1 MYEFIGENMGVVF
14 EKLNIP
20 YMQGYSGNIGYWPN
34 FGVYKVLEQHFPKLC
49 DIPDEEWAKEFPESW
64 WRYAKGS
71 NMGTPNCEFVING
84 TKIDAWQNEWYVD
97 DLVEEYGRL
106 PIDEQI
112 AYEADGGVDA
122 YIADNYRYEYS
133 NLLEYFCDEL
143 GASTEK
149 NVCALATD
157 LAKYNEMSIAKL
169 FMIYGGSK

>member
-34 FGVYKVLEQHFPKLC
+34 FGVYKVLEQYFPKLC

-64 WRYAKGS
+64 WRYADGS
-71 NMGTPNCEFVING
+71 NMGTPNCEFIING
-84 TKIDAWQNEWYVD
+84 VQIDAWQNEYYVE
-97 DLVEEYGRL
+97 DLVESYYNLDTHEIL
-106 PIDEQI
+106 
-112 AYEADGGVDA
+112 AYELDGGVEA
-122 YIADNYRYEYS
+122 YIEDNYRYKYD

-143 GASTEK
+143 GASTAK

-157 LAKYNEMSIAKL
+157 LAKYNEMSMALLFKL
-169 FMIYGGSK
+169 YGGSK

>member
-1 MYEFIGENMGVVF
+1 MKEFIGENMGVVF
-14 EKLNIP
+14 DKLNIP

-49 DIPDEEWAKEFPESW
+49 DIPDEEWAKEFSESW
-64 WRYAKGS
+64 WRYAEGS

-84 TKIDAWQNEWYVD
+84 HKIDAWQNEWYVD
-97 DLVEEYGRL
+97 DLVNEYYLLSPEEQLEYNSVEEYV
-106 PIDEQI
+106 DE
-112 AYEADGGVDA
+112 
-122 YIADNYRYEYS
+122 NYRYKYD

>member
-20 YMQGYSGNIGYWPN
+20 YMQGYSRSIGYWPN
-34 FGVYKVLEQHFPKLC
+34 FGVYKILEQDFKKLC
-49 DIPDEEWAKEFPESW
+49 DIPDDEFVKEFPDSW
-64 WRYAKGS
+64 WRYAEGS
-71 NMGTPNCEFVING
+71 NMGTPNCEFIING
-84 TKIDAWQNEWYVD
+84 CKIDAWQNEWYVD
-97 DLVEEYGRL
+97 DLVEGYNRLPLDEQLEYG
-106 PIDEQI
+106 
-112 AYEADGGVDA
+112 GVEG
-122 YIADNYRYEYS
+122 YISENYTYEYS
-133 NLLEYFCDEL
+133 DLLEYFCDEL

>member
-1 MYEFIGENMGVVF
+1 MYELIGENMGVVF

-84 TKIDAWQNEWYVD
+84 NKIDAWQNEWYVD
-97 DLVEEYGRL
+97 DLVEEYRRL

-112 AYEADGGVDA
+112 EYEADGGVEA

-133 NLLEYFCDEL
+133 NLLEYLCDEL

>member
-14 EKLNIP
+14 DKLDIP

-34 FGVYKVLEQHFPKLC
+34 FGVYKVLEQHFQKLC
-49 DIPDEEWAKEFPESW
+49 DIPDDEWAKEFPESW
-64 WRYAKGS
+64 WRYAEGS

-97 DLVEEYGRL
+97 DLVNEYHLLSPEEQLKYNSVEEYV
-106 PIDEQI
+106 DE
-112 AYEADGGVDA
+112 
-122 YIADNYRYEYS
+122 NYRYKYS

-157 LAKYNEMSIAKL
+157 LAKYNEMNLARL
-169 FMIYGGSK
+169 FKIYGGSK